1 MKKLIQ
7 FILLLSICLL
17 GTACATSLVVDSAGD
32 LPDIDST
39 DGVCKTAN
47 YDCTLRAAIMEADVL
62 ADVSRI
68 TFENNII
75 QIYPTSVL
83 PPLTAGNTHIDG
95 KGSVIIDG
103 SQMIQ
108 NNYGILI
115 DASDHN
121 IIQGLKIRN
130 YVVGISVRAF
140 GQSSAEFNT
149 IGLIKNETSD
159 GSQRN
164 ILILNAHGVI
174 IRGEGAS
181 NNLVAGNYIGIHDDG
196 NTTKPNKYSGVA
208 IRGGA
213 HDNLIGS
220 LTGNSPLDGG
230 NLIGG
235 NGDHGVYIWEGS
247 YSNHISG
254 NIIGTNLAGTSPVK
268 NNIGILINDGSPDN
282 VIGISPAGEGQG
294 NLISGNGYGI
304 QIEDSSSTVIA
315 GNLIGTDPTGT
326 SSISNHVGVLLHSA
340 DSSVIGTNGDGITDK
355 LEGNLISGNTNM
367 GIEINQNVSNNNII
381 AGNKIGSDITGTN
394 SLANGGNGIKSE
406 GNFTRIGTDGDGVS
420 DELEGNLISGNGGYG
435 VRLSSSGNTISG
447 NIIGLDI
454 SGTGI
459 LGNYETGLQIGP
471 NTAQNL
477 IGTDGN
483 GISDE
488 LERNII
494 SGNGNSSGYYYG
506 IEIETG
512 VDNTIAGN
520 FIGPDITGTIALST
534 NQYGILLSDSSDNN
548 VIGTDGDG
556 TADIAEGNLIS
567 GNGGFPIQILEGSG
581 NIISGNLIGTDIG
594 GTSALPNGAA
604 SPSSGYGA
612 VRIGGNNNM
621 IGTNGDGLNDQLEGN
636 LISGNLTSGVELMG
650 ENNVIAGNKIG
661 TDISGTAALGNSGS
675 GIWSWGGHSNN
686 RIGTDGNGLSDFE
699 EGNLIGANG
708 THGIIVQTLNCEIAG
723 NFIGTDAYGTIDLG
737 NTMHGIY
744 LREEA
749 TDITIGGSAEKSNT
763 IAFNGK
769 NGINIQSNSSNKV
782 LILYNSI
789 HSNQDLGIDLTPNDG
804 VTTNDAGDVDV
815 GANGLMNYPVLTKAT
830 SIPAY
835 IAISGDMITS
845 LPFTSYHVQFFDNQA
860 CDSPSGHGEGK
871 TYIGSKQVFTD
882 IYGNASFVA
891 SFFGVVPAGH
901 YITSTATA
909 YGKTSEFS
917 ACVEVTAGEESY
929 SGDIDENPCDQFKQD
944 DMSLVTFN
952 YRPGSG
958 VFSLYVKNPE
968 PYPTDGP
975 IGSWDYTAVLGK
987 TPSSLTSFLD
997 FDDRIYFDFVIPEEY
1012 LNTKQTLKVFSNYCF
1027 PPLYVNDLS
1036 IFAKE
1041 PTAPTG
1047 TDSPTGTDD
1056 PVSCHEDLGKRAC
1069 IAVGGTFSESTNK
1082 CICPRR

>member
-1 MKKLIQ
+1 MKKT
-7 FILLLSICLL
+7 LLLLVFLFVCL
-17 GTACATSLVVDSAGD
+17 TAAGCGPALVVDSAGD

-47 YDCTLRAAIMEADVL
+47 FDCTLRAAIMEADVL
-62 ADVSRI
+62 ADVSKI
-68 TFENNII
+68 TFDNSIT

-95 KGSVIIDG
+95 EGSVILDG
-103 SQMIQ
+103 SQIIQ

-115 DASDHN
+115 EASDHN

-140 GQSSAEFNT
+140 GQSTAEYNT
-149 IGLIKNETSD
+149 IGLMKNETSD

-164 ILILNAHGVI
+164 VLILNAHGLI

-181 NNLVAGNYIGIHDDG
+181 NNLVAGNYIGIHDNG
-196 NTTKPNKYSGVA
+196 NTAKPNKYSGVA

-220 LTGNSPLDGG
+220 LTGNSPLEGG
-230 NLIGG
+230 NLISG

-254 NIIGTNLAGTSPVK
+254 NIIGTNLAGTSSVK
-268 NNIGILINDGSPDN
+268 NKIGILIYDGSPDN
-282 VIGISPAGEGQG
+282 VIGISPSGEGQG

-304 QIEDSSSTVIA
+304 QVEDSSSTVIA

-326 SSISNHVGVLLHSA
+326 SSIPNYDGVLLKSA
-340 DSSVIGTNGDGITDK
+340 DSSVIGTNGDGITDE
-355 LEGNLISGNTNM
+355 LEGNLISGNTNR
-367 GIEINQNVSNNNII
+367 GLEINQNVSNNNII
-381 AGNKIGSDITGTN
+381 AGNKIGTDITGTN
-394 SLANGGNGIKSE
+394 ALANGGNGIKSE

-435 VRLSSSGNTISG
+435 IRLSSSGNIISG

-483 GISDE
+483 GVSDE

-534 NQYGILLSDSSDNN
+534 NQYGILISDSSDNN
-548 VIGTDGDG
+548 VIGTNGDG
-556 TADIAEGNLIS
+556 TADLAEGNLIS
-567 GNGGFPIQILEGSG
+567 GNSGFPIQILEGSG
-581 NIISGNLIGTDIG
+581 NIISGNLIGTDIS

-612 VRIGGNNNM
+612 IRIGGNNNL
-621 IGTNGDGLNDQLEGN
+621 IGTNGDGLSDQLEGN

-661 TDISGTAALGNSGS
+661 TDISGTAAIGNSGS
-675 GIWSWGGHSNN
+675 GIWSWGEHSNN

-699 EGNLIGANG
+699 EGNFIGANG
-708 THGIIVQTLNCEIAG
+708 THGIIVQTPNCEIAG
-723 NFIGTDAYGTIDLG
+723 NFIGTDAFGTTDLG
-737 NTMHGIY
+737 NAMHGIY
-744 LREEA
+744 IREDGTE
-749 TDITIGGSAEKSNT
+749 ITIGGSVEKSNT
-763 IAFNGK
+763 IAYNGE
-769 NGINIQSNSSNKV
+769 NGINIQSNSPNKV
-782 LILYNSI
+782 MISYNSI
-789 HSNQDLGIDLTPNDG
+789 YSNQDLGIDLTPNGG
-804 VTTNDAGDVDV
+804 VTTNDTGDVDV

-830 SIPAY
+830 SIPAFL
-835 IAISGDMITS
+835 AISGDMISS
-845 LPFTSYHVQFFDNQA
+845 LPNTSYLVQFFDNEA

-871 TYIGSKQVFTD
+871 TYLGSKQVFTD
-882 IYGNASFVA
+882 VNGNAGFTA
-891 SFFGVVPAGH
+891 SFFAVVPAGH

-917 ACVEVTAGEESY
+917 ECVEVTEGQVTYSQELEE
-929 SGDIDENPCDQFKQD
+929 DPCDQFNPEEMTITTFEVRQD
-944 DMSLVTFN
+944 
-952 YRPGSG
+952 SG
-958 VFSLYVKNPE
+958 QFILYVKNPF
-968 PYPTDGP
+968 PYPEITGENEWEFP
-975 IGSWDYTAVLGK
+975 RNITTQNKLSSFSVTCASLLF
-987 TPSSLTSFLD
+987 TSMRRSPSSQKILWGLLHQMS
-997 FDDRIYFDFVIPEEY
+997 R
-1012 LNTKQTLKVFSNYCF
+1012 K
-1027 PPLYVNDLS
+1027 
-1036 IFAKE
+1036 AA
-1041 PTAPTG
+1041 TA
-1047 TDSPTGTDD
+1047 
-1056 PVSCHEDLGKRAC
+1056 
-1069 IAVGGTFSESTNK
+1069 I
-1082 CICPRR
+1082 